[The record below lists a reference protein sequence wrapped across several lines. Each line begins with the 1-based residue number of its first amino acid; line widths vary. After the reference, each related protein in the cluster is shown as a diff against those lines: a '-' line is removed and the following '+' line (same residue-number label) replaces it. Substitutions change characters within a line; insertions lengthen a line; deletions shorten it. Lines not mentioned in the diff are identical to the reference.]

1 MGLKASG
8 FASPALGYEDTAI
21 DLNSLLIRNPA
32 ATYFYR
38 LDSGDMEGMGL
49 AKGALLVVDRSKV
62 PVLNNAVLLR
72 YEGQFLCRVMV
83 KHNGSIVF
91 TNGCNDILTNNETE
105 IIGVVTASIKE
116 HGNDFSC

>member
-49 AKGALLVVDRSKV
+49 ARGALLVVDRSKV
-62 PVLNNAVLLR
+62 PVLNNMVLLR
-72 YEGQFLCRVMV
+72 HEGQFLCRVMA
-83 KHNGSIVF
+83 KHNGLIVF
-91 TNGCNDILTNNETE
+91 TNGRSDIPTTNETE
-105 IIGVVTASIKE
+105 IIGVITASIKE
-116 HGNDFSC
+116 YGNGLSC